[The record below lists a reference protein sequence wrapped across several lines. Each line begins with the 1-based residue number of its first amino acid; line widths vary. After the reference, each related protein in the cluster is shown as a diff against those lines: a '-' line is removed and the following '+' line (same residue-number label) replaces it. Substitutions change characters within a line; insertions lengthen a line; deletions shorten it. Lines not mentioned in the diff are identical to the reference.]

1 MIILFERVCDK
12 GLCVYYHYVSPPRLL
27 SPSLETTVDNSP
39 DLLKSSSKKQP
50 FFAVDPTTDQ
60 KWPFR
65 FVEFFWPE
73 PACGNIASQPIA
85 TVVATIESLQYFNF
99 FKSFSQ

>member
-1 MIILFERVCDK
+1 MRVLS
-12 GLCVYYHYVSPPRLL
+12 LCVTS
-27 SPSLETTVDNSP
+27 SLTFP
-39 DLLKSSSKKQP
+39 HLLKPLLTIPLICSKV
-50 FFAVDPTTDQ
+50 AVKSNLFLLWTPQ
-60 KWPFR
+60 LIKSGLFR

-73 PACGNIASQPIA
+73 PACGNMASQPIA

>member
-1 MIILFERVCDK
+1 MC
-12 GLCVYYHYVSPPRLL
+12 HLL
-27 SPSLETTVDNSP
+27 AYFPPSLETTVDNSP

-50 FFAVDPTTDQ
+50 FLLWTPQ
-60 KWPFR
+60 LIKNGLFR

-73 PACGNIASQPIA
+73 PACGNMASQPIA